1 LLLPKYGTV
10 YLPYSCLCR
19 SWFWT
24 ITVATLVNYGVALLC
39 AVACV
44 GALSIT

>member
-1 LLLPKYGTV
+1 LLLPKYGIV
-10 YLPYSCLCR
+10 YLPYSYLCR

-24 ITVATLVNYGVALLC
+24 ITVATLVTYGAGLLC
-39 AVACV
+39 SVTCA